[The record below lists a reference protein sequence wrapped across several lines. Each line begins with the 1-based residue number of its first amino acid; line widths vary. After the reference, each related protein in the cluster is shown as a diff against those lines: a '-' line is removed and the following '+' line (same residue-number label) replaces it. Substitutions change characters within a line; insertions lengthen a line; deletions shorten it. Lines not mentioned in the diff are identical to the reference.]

1 MIGTIRSYQGSS
13 DGSRGGGIRD
23 CTGVFSSQDK
33 REVTYAT
40 DTNARFDNIYSTMD
54 FSAQRASEIFGNSTT
69 VQPAGLYAQM
79 LIRYE

>member
-33 REVTYAT
+33 REVAYAT
-40 DTNARFDNIYSTMD
+40 DTNARFDNIYSTTE
-54 FSAQRASEIFGNSTT
+54 FSAQRANEIFGNSTT
-69 VQPAGLYAQM
+69 VQPEAVMFQC
-79 LIRYE
+79 LIRYQ